1 MDRINMRWKV
11 FLSVL
16 NIIAGIVILIS
27 PFISTPVVLSLSI
40 IFIGIL
46 ACFIGGAPQL
56 QAFSTKGT
64 GDGVPVILTL
74 IFGLLLLISPFI
86 AAVLLP
92 FIAGG
97 FAIVAGI
104 ASILVSSTVKKAQ
117 AAPAE

>member
-64 GDGVPVILTL
+64 GDNVPVILTL

-86 AAVLLP
+86 AVVLLP
-92 FIAGG
+92 SVAGG

>member
-74 IFGLLLLISPFI
+74 IFGPLLISPFI
-86 AAVLLP
+86 AVVLLP

-104 ASILVSSTVKKAQ
+104 APILVSSTVKKAQ